1 MKRSSKA
8 QETPSARTG
17 CPRWVDEKCSNESR
31 RSRKGSG
38 AERRGATWSRALV
51 RPGAWLS
58 SPKRPRAAA
67 EAWVNRPLRGRSALM
82 KGPVFLGG
90 QAHPQGKYRRTKA
103 RQGCPDSLDLRAF
116 LAGLSP
122 GGIGAA
128 VLEAAAEVVMSA
140 YCNDS
145 ARMPLSRM
153 EISRAHRPKGSR
165 QHQKMPSQVR
175 RPGKPTLAGREPNCI
190 GTGKP
195 ALPVL
200 RCTGKTFKKL

>member
-38 AERRGATWSRALV
+38 AKRRGATWRRALV

-103 RQGCPDSLDLRAF
+103 RQGCPDSLDLKAF

-128 VLEAAAEVVMSA
+128 VLEAAAGVRGGLTVTEA
-140 YCNDS
+140 LRQPL
-145 ARMPLSRM
+145 ARMEQSREPTVRELPVSKNALSSPKTWQANPCG
-153 EISRAHRPKGSR
+153 SRA
-165 QHQKMPSQVR
+165 
-175 RPGKPTLAGREPNCI
+175 
-190 GTGKP
+190 
-195 ALPVL
+195 
-200 RCTGKTFKKL
+200 